1 MKFYLQT
8 FFLFITIQN
17 FAQINAKVA
26 DSVSKKSLPYVN
38 IWVENE
44 NIGTTSEE
52 NGAFVISNN
61 ALNKTLILSCIG
73 YEKKAMKLCENN
85 QVFYLK
91 ETIQQLN
98 EVVIESQKS
107 TIFNTISTFN
117 LEEATTGFGIQLA
130 PWIVGRYFEYNKDY
144 EKTPYL
150 NKIKFATNSNIKDV
164 RFKMVLYVAD
174 ENGAPGE
181 YLYNEDIIFSVPK
194 GLKETTVDL
203 SKYKIIFPENGLFI
217 AFEWLTIENNKYKY
231 KLKGFNS
238 DNYKTAYRYEPTL
251 SAFTTEKFG
260 NTWIYT
266 NANWRKSTALSIGKD
281 KGSFTTLAIE
291 TILSN

>member
-1 MKFYLQT
+1 MKFYLQA
-8 FFLFITIQN
+8 FFLFITFQN
-17 FAQINAKVA
+17 FAQINAKVL
-26 DSVSKKSLPYVN
+26 DSITEKPLPYVN

-44 NIGTTSEE
+44 NIGATSEE
-52 NGAFVISNN
+52 NGNFVISNES
-61 ALNKTLILSCIG
+61 LNKTLIFSCIG
-73 YEKKAMKLCENN
+73 YEKKAIKFSASN
-85 QVFYLK
+85 QIFYLK
-91 ETIQQLN
+91 EAIQQLN

-150 NKIKFATNSNIKDV
+150 NKVKFATNSNIKNAQ
-164 RFKMVLYVAD
+164 FKMVLYIAD

-194 GLKETTVDL
+194 GLKETTIDL

-217 AFEWLTIENNKYKY
+217 AFEWLTIESNKYKY
-231 KLKGFNS
+231 KLKEFNS
-238 DNYKTAYRYEPTL
+238 NSYKTTYRYEPIL
-251 SAFTTEKFG
+251 SGFTTQTYG
-260 NTWIYT
+260 NTWLYM
-266 NANWRKSTALSIGKD
+266 NAKWAKSPALSIGKD
-281 KGSFTTLAIE
+281 KGSFTTLALE